1 MHSYSD
7 LETVCVCKQGKERES
22 CNPLSVLSAE
32 GNQMC
37 CSCVKTLICLG
48 SISTSYFH
56 RKWVSA
62 LTGDCL
68 CSLICLYRQHLRRR
82 RNREREIKSVTFSQ
96 RKAFYNN
103 HIKVIDILRSVSAV
117 WFADV
122 AGGRSPGDKDGNF
135 NQTCSSSSCAGT
147 LLLRLA
153 QGAFY
158 HFFVKWFLF
167 IIFSAGNIPLAT
179 ASS

>member
-1 MHSYSD
+1 
-7 LETVCVCKQGKERES
+7 
-22 CNPLSVLSAE
+22 
-32 GNQMC
+32 MC
-37 CSCVKTLICLG
+37 CSCVKTLICSG

-82 RNREREIKSVTFSQ
+82 QNRESENRERKKKVTFSQ

-103 HIKVIDILRSVSAV
+103 HIKVINILRSVSAV
-117 WFADV
+117 QSSRGW
-122 AGGRSPGDKDGNF
+122 SPGDKDGNF
-135 NQTCSSSSCAGT
+135 NQACSSSPCAGT
-147 LLLRLA
+147 LLLQLA

-158 HFFVKWFLF
+158 HFFVKRFLF
-167 IIFSAGNIPLAT
+167 IIFRAGNIPLAT
-179 ASS
+179 APS